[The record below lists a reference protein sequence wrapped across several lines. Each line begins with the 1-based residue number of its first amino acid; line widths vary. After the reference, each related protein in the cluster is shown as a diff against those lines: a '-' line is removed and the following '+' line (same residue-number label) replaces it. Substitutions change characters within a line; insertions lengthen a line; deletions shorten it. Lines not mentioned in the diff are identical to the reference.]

1 MKTKRGILVLASAVL
16 LDASA
21 VLLIKQSH
29 AKRQLWRSAAAE
41 HHAAV
46 ARCLQLGREVD
57 DRIQAALKA
66 GISRR
71 EFTTQFGEV
80 SARSPRQAHKSP
92 PDATHVYTHEPS
104 HRVFYLRFQN
114 DILVGVN
121 SSHGPDDIQ
130 PHLPSIEQRI
140 AEIQLQGKQP

>member
-1 MKTKRGILVLASAVL
+1 MKMKRGILVLACAIVL
-16 LDASA
+16 VASA
-21 VLLIKQSH
+21 ALLIKQAH
-29 AKRQLWRSAAAE
+29 ARRQAWRSAVAA
-41 HHAAV
+41 HHQAV
-46 ARCLQLGREVD
+46 DHSLQLGREAG

-71 EFTTQFGEV
+71 EFTTTFGEV
-80 SARSPRQAHKSP
+80 SACSPRKDPKSP

-114 DILVGVN
+114 DVLVGVT

-130 PHLPSIEQRI
+130 PHLPPIEQRI
-140 AEIQLQGKQP
+140 ANME